1 MCKERGK
8 KHFLLIWHCLL
19 FFMIRRA
26 CVSRQSTGI
35 PLVKTDKKKKA
46 SLGSSKHILW
56 KRKDKTALLALECG
70 VYNAWY
76 LTLSKTSIRDLL

>member
-1 MCKERGK
+1 MFQDKVLG
-8 KHFLLIWHCLL
+8 FLWLRL
-19 FFMIRRA
+19 
-26 CVSRQSTGI
+26 T
-35 PLVKTDKKKKA
+35 KKKKKA

>member
-1 MCKERGK
+1 
-8 KHFLLIWHCLL
+8 
-19 FFMIRRA
+19 MIRRA

-35 PLVKTDKKKKA
+35 PLVKTDGKKA

-70 VYNAWY
+70 MYTAWY
-76 LTLSKTSIRDLL
+76 LTLPKTSVRDLLQLSEE